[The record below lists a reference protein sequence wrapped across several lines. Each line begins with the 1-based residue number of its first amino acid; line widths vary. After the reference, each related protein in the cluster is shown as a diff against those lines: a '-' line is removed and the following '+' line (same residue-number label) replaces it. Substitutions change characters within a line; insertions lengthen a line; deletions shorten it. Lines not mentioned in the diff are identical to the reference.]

1 MLERFRR
8 WALIGVAAGAL
19 LYLALS
25 LWAGLPQ
32 VAAELG
38 RFAWIWIAPILALS
52 LFNYALRFLKWEY
65 LLRRVAVRV
74 PFGENVQIFL
84 AGLAMTITP
93 GKAGELLKPLL
104 LRSAVGAPLTRTVPV
119 LVAERG
125 TDALAVLGLAAIGVA
140 QYFAEGVEALA
151 AVAAAGAVGLGVLAS
166 ERLSLGLIGLLAH
179 VPLLSRLRP
188 RLEEAWRAMR
198 TCLAPGPFVLTV
210 LLSIVAW
217 GAEALGYLLILR
229 GFAVE
234 AADLSVATFVYAFS
248 SIAGAPSPGGL
259 GIADAAMQEGA
270 LRLIEGITRPQALG
284 AALLCRLATLWLG
297 VAVGGVVLLRY
308 GVARR
313 APLAEERPAA

>member
-1 MLERFRR
+1 
-8 WALIGVAAGAL
+8 
-19 LYLALS
+19 
-25 LWAGLPQ
+25 
-32 VAAELG
+32 
-38 RFAWIWIAPILALS
+38 
-52 LFNYALRFLKWEY
+52 
-65 LLRRVAVRV
+65 
-74 PFGENVQIFL
+74 
-84 AGLAMTITP
+84 
-93 GKAGELLKPLL
+93 
-104 LRSAVGAPLTRTVPV
+104 
-119 LVAERG
+119 
-125 TDALAVLGLAAIGVA
+125 

-284 AALLCRLATLWLG
+284 AALLCRLA
-297 VAVGGVVLLRY
+297 
-308 GVARR
+308 
-313 APLAEERPAA
+313 